1 MVMALK
7 LNHCHSGKHHQHLD
21 QSKCTKV
28 EAKIMLT
35 SVTAD
40 VAQSKTGN
48 PHFYLVGVRCLKQ
61 FGVIPGSQVN
71 GKFVIATYEHTLLN
85 LCSQTPNSTGIPMPV
100 TP

>member
-35 SVTAD
+35 NFMDDEIIVHSAGA
-40 VAQSKTGN
+40 AQSKTGN
-48 PHFYLVGVRCLKQ
+48 PHFYLVGVRCLK
-61 FGVIPGSQVN
+61 
-71 GKFVIATYEHTLLN
+71 
-85 LCSQTPNSTGIPMPV
+85 
-100 TP
+100 